1 MTDKVYSMIYER
13 DGIDYEML
21 VIADDDNEAEF
32 IADSLG
38 LEAPVQ
44 IATAIPMQVNGSLN

>member
-1 MTDKVYSMIYER
+1 MTDKVFSMIYER

-21 VIADDDNEAEF
+21 VIAGDDEAEF

-44 IATAIPMQVNGSLN
+44 IATAIPMQVDGSLN